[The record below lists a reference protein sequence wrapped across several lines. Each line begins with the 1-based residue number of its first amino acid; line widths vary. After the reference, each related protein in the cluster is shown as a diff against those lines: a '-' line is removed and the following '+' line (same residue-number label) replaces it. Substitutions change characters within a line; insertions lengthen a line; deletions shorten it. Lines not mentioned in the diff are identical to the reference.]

1 MVVWKERLPDKLF
14 NICAVLALI
23 LMSLI
28 MVYPF
33 YYLFVYSLNDPLDA
47 ARGGIYLWPRKF
59 SIISYSL
66 VWTTNN
72 IGYAAIISILRTV
85 TGTLTSLFFTSM
97 LAYVL
102 SKPYLLFRK
111 VLNKIFII
119 TMYAGGGLIPYYMVI
134 KTIGI
139 KNSFLVYILPSIIG
153 VFNMVLIRTYMQEL
167 PPSLFETAEIDGA
180 NDIIVFIKIAL
191 PLSIPVLAVVAIF
204 NAVYQWNA
212 WFDNFIFTSRIKG
225 LTTLQLLLVN
235 ALKTNEVR
243 NSSDVPLPT
252 HRLNQLTPQSVRAAI
267 TMIVTIPIIMV
278 YPFFQKHFTQG
289 IMLGAIKG

>member
-1 MVVWKERLPDKLF
+1 MIIWKERLPDKLF
-14 NICAVLALI
+14 NFFAVLVLTF
-23 LMSLI
+23 MSII
-28 MVYPF
+28 MIYPF
-33 YYLFVYSLNDPLDA
+33 YYLLVYSLNDPLDA

-72 IGYAAIISILRTV
+72 IGNAAIISLLRTV
-85 TGTLTSLFFTSM
+85 IGMATSVFFTSM

-111 VLNKIFII
+111 VFNKFFII

-134 KTIGI
+134 KNIGI
-139 KNSFLVYILPSIIG
+139 KDSFLVYILPGIIG

-167 PPSLFETAEIDGA
+167 PSSMWETAEIDGA
-180 NDIIVFIKIAL
+180 NDITVFIKIAL

-212 WFDNFIFTSRIKG
+212 WFDNFIFTSRIKK

-243 NSSDVPLPT
+243 NSTDLPLST
-252 HRLNQLTPQSVRAAI
+252 QQINQLTPQSVRAAI
-267 TMIVTIPIIMV
+267 TMIVTIPIIIV